1 MNNSKFLYRYRAEEY
16 NYIQG
21 DHPSNVRDIRAVIVV
36 NKPRSIDESTAAT
49 PKSQGDQTVK
59 VADTL
64 KTAYIGYCIGIIV
77 LIVGI
82 AVLVQFYRKNK
93 INNSEK

>member
-1 MNNSKFLYRYRAEEY
+1 MLFQNQMLIHQIFLKLVTDTNNKG
-16 NYIQG
+16 N
-21 DHPSNVRDIRAVIVV
+21 
-36 NKPRSIDESTAAT
+36 
-49 PKSQGDQTVK
+49 QTVK